1 MKGNKGICARY
12 EKKLVNNRYYG
23 AIMSESNS
31 DNSLTRVD
39 IGVTTQRECG
49 SRFGIGD
56 TVYASVDSQTIK
68 QFKVTGIFKTDSKPE
83 IWYRLKPLQFLPE
96 NCVFKT
102 EFECRN
108 NLIRNYN
115 GN

>member
-31 DNSLTRVD
+31 DNSLNKVS

-49 SRFGIGD
+49 SRFDVGD
-56 TVYASVDSQTIK
+56 TVYASLDLQTIK
-68 QFKVTGIFKTDSKPE
+68 QFKVSSIFKIDSESE
-83 IWYRLKPLQFLPE
+83 IWYRLSPLQFLPE
-96 NCVFKT
+96 YRVFKT
-102 EFECRN
+102 ELECRN
-108 NLIRNYN
+108 DLIRRCN
-115 GN
+115 G

>member
-12 EKKLVNNRYYG
+12 EKKLVNNRCYG

-31 DNSLTRVD
+31 DNSLNRVS

-56 TVYASVDSQTIK
+56 TVYASLDLQTIK
-68 QFKVTGIFKTDSKPE
+68 QFKVVGVFVTSINSE
-83 IWYRLKPLQFLPE
+83 IWYQLEPLQALPE
-96 NCVFKT
+96 DRVFKT
-102 EFECRN
+102 ESECKRD
-108 NLIRNYN
+108 LIKRFN
-115 GN
+115 G